1 MEAKVS
7 NYLFKLDRAAGV
19 IEVFEGSEAVRPI
32 GFIRV
37 KDEVTE
43 KEFHTEISYWMMDK
57 SNQAF

>member
-1 MEAKVS
+1 METKI
-7 NYLFKLDRAAGV
+7 NNFLFKLDKANRC

-43 KEFHTEISYWMMDK
+43 KEFHTEISYWMMDNG
-57 SNQAF
+57 NQF

>member
-7 NYLFKLDRAAGV
+7 NFLFKHDKVANV

-37 KDEVTE
+37 GKDVTE
-43 KEFHTEISYWMMDK
+43 KDFHIEISDWVMK
-57 SNQAF
+57 NGGI

>member
-7 NYLFKLDRAAGV
+7 NFLFKLDKVAQV

-37 KDEVTE
+37 KGEVSE
-43 KEFHTEISYWMMDK
+43 KEFHTEVSYWMMEN
-57 SNQAF
+57 SNQF

>member
-7 NYLFKLDRAAGV
+7 NFLFKHDKVANV

-37 KDEVTE
+37 SKNVTE
-43 KEFHTEISYWMMDK
+43 KDFHIEISDWVMK
-57 SNQAF
+57 NGGI

>member
-1 MEAKVS
+1 MEAKV
-7 NYLFKLDRAAGV
+7 NNFLFKLDKASRV

-43 KEFHTEISYWMMDK
+43 KEFHTEISYWMMENG
-57 SNQAF
+57 NQF